1 MIDDSALALIGMVL
15 FLSAAYLSLAPDA
28 PKPLAVANWLA
39 LAALAFSVV
48 MGGGDMIRNCS
59 FCSRAFVFSEEQEPE
74 WRPGWL
80 CPTCQIARA
89 SVPADVLAQP
99 SAVDEITATFKDVM
113 AHILVIA
120 DDLAAATQRNAELE
134 RARDFARRHIELLNE
149 QLDAVPVVALD
160 ALLDDADDVP
170 ANVTEW
176 LAWATLGALWQ
187 PAEQPCP
194 DCGADAL
201 VVAIHAD
208 GTIEQWLCQE
218 CGYVAAEKSE
228 VQP

>member
-1 MIDDSALALIGMVL
+1 MNNYNPTEMLAEEMMARMTAAKREIDQLH
-15 FLSAAYLSLAPDA
+15 AA
-28 PKPLAVANWLA
+28 
-39 LAALAFSVV
+39 
-48 MGGGDMIRNCS
+48 
-59 FCSRAFVFSEEQEPE
+59 
-74 WRPGWL
+74 
-80 CPTCQIARA
+80 
-89 SVPADVLAQP
+89 
-99 SAVDEITATFKDVM
+99 
-113 AHILVIA
+113 
-120 DDLAAATQRNAELE
+120 LAAATQRNAELE

-208 GTIEQWLCQE
+208 GTIDQWLCQE

>member
-1 MIDDSALALIGMVL
+1 MIDDSALALIGMAL

-113 AHILVIA
+113 AHILVNCLDINDIVTADFPPEKAKYYKSGFTAAIVAVAMCVGVTDIA
-120 DDLAAATQRNAELE
+120 KS
-134 RARDFARRHIELLNE
+134 
-149 QLDAVPVVALD
+149 
-160 ALLDDADDVP
+160 
-170 ANVTEW
+170 
-176 LAWATLGALWQ
+176 GA
-187 PAEQPCP
+187 PPP
-194 DCGADAL
+194 G
-201 VVAIHAD
+201 
-208 GTIEQWLCQE
+208 
-218 CGYVAAEKSE
+218 
-228 VQP
+228 